1 MDLLTIESREDPPVE
16 PSKFGKGMVAASRPG
31 VNTAAGARE
40 NRGRNGSS
48 VTGAA
53 VAGALT
59 QVATSD
65 SISGRAGPA
74 VNLDDNVDG
83 RILYPFRIKHL
94 GRETY
99 MLCASTSRD
108 RDAWIEKI
116 LEAKTKHAHGLFSQ
130 NAEPFKLNVLADS
143 AFAYDSA
150 VMGKP
155 EVIKGTPLQ
164 RAVADVDRLYGHT
177 GRPSPVCRARV
188 NCATSFRPPSGR
200 QMLAVGTDYGVYIAE
215 AGDIRGWS
223 KVRGSPCV
231 VDIPS
236 RTTVTGCECP
246 VFNSRTLTRTR
257 QSLALA
263 SPKSP
268 SSKNLIY
275 WSSSPTKH

>member
-1 MDLLTIESREDPPVE
+1 MVFQPIPMDLLTIESREDPPVE
-16 PSKFGKGMVAASRPG
+16 PSKFGKAMVAASRPG
-31 VNTAAGARE
+31 ASTAPGARE
-40 NRGRNGSS
+40 NRGRNGSN
-48 VTGAA
+48 VTGTA
-53 VAGALT
+53 VTGALT
-59 QVATSD
+59 QVATND
-65 SISGRAGPA
+65 STSGRIGPA
-74 VNLDDNVDG
+74 VNLDDNSDG

-108 RDAWIEKI
+108 RDTWVEKI

-150 VMGKP
+150 IMGKP
-155 EVIKGTPLQ
+155 EVIRGTPLQ
-164 RAVADVDRLYGHT
+164 RAVAEVDRLYGQT

-223 KVRGSPCV
+223 KVCEGRSPLFL
-231 VDIPS
+231 PS
-236 RTTVTGCECP
+236 T
-246 VFNSRTLTRTR
+246 
-257 QSLALA
+257 
-263 SPKSP
+263 
-268 SSKNLIY
+268 I
-275 WSSSPTKH
+275 